1 MLNEDLSPMVH
12 KTNWELM
19 RVPLRRTV
27 DHYVVYVGVGFS
39 RRYDESTL
47 PDELKTK
54 MAMILASDAEYC
66 VDEKLHKLQLY
77 VNTNRHSPALDEIGW
92 RASESYFCL
101 VLTRSTL
108 AAMKG
113 ESNGEEAS

>member
-39 RRYDESTL
+39 RRYDEHTL

-54 MAMILASDAEYC
+54 MAMILASDAEYL
-66 VDEKLHKLQLY
+66 VDEKLHRLQLY
-77 VNTNRHSPALDEIGW
+77 VNQNSPELDEIGW

-101 VLTRSTL
+101 VLTRPTL
-108 AAMKG
+108 LAMVG
-113 ESNGEEAS
+113 ESNG